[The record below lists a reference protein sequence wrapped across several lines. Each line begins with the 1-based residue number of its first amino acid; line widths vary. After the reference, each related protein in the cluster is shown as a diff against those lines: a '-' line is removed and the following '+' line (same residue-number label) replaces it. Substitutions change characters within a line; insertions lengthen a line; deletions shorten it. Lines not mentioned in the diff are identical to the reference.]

1 MIIKNIYKD
10 YKELKQERDY
20 YAHECYLKEQRYRDL
35 KQENK
40 HLQEQLDQALKELD
54 AYIQKPKKRCRPR
67 KYEK

>member
-1 MIIKNIYKD
+1 MIFKNIYKD

-35 KQENK
+35 KQEYK
-40 HLQEQLDQALKELD
+40 KLEEQLDQALKDYD
-54 AYIQKPKKRCRPR
+54 ALVQKPKRGRPR